1 MNPRVGEWREM
12 SREDLVEALDEHK
25 EELFNL
31 RFQKVTGQLDNT
43 ARIGEVKRDIA
54 RIATILREN
63 EIAAAR
69 GTE

>member
-12 SREDLVEALDEHK
+12 SREDLIEALDEHK

-31 RFQKVTGQLDNT
+31 RFQKVIGQLDNT

-54 RIATILREN
+54 RIATILREQ